1 MGSNFL
7 CNLQLKDQKLHF
19 TLDTTSGFAVEAPV
33 ADGLWH
39 ILSVISDG
47 QNAVFYL
54 DEQAILNTTR
64 GIDITPVTLDRIVLG
79 RAVPQLRSRLQLS
92 GGLRSLM
99 NYLQRTAGKG

>member
-19 TLDTTSGFAVEAPV
+19 TLDYTSGFAVEAPV

-47 QNAVFYL
+47 QNAVVYM
-54 DEQAILNTTR
+54 DEQAILNMTK
-64 GIDITPVTLDRIVLG
+64 GIDLIPVTLDIIVLG
-79 RAVPQLRSRLQLS
+79 RAVPKLGSRIQVS
-92 GGLRSLM
+92 GGL
-99 NYLQRTAGKG
+99 